1 MVTSVRLGEEDRA
14 KLKRIAKDSGRSQS
28 NVIRK
33 LLELADTPEA
43 RRLLGIRESVN
54 PNAAQNS

>member
-33 LLELADTPEA
+33 LLELADSPEA
-43 RRLLGIRESVN
+43 RRLLGIRESV
-54 PNAAQNS
+54 PPDAAQNS